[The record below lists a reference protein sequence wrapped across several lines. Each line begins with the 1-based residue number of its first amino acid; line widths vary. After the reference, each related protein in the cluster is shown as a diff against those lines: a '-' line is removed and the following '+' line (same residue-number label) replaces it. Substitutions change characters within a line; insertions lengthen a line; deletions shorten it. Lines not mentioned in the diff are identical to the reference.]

1 MSHCLFLRSFIEVNM
16 KKILIIIPYFGVG
29 GTTSSLKAFLDN
41 VDTSQLKVDIFARKR
56 HGVYLGAYEN
66 CTILSE
72 NFFLSS
78 QLYSGNVIKRT
89 MCRSLHLFQCGLSRI
104 GLSILPI
111 VCKIGGNQMHTQE
124 YDAVISYQ
132 ESMSGFLS
140 YIPAKKRI
148 AWIRS
153 EYERYLKVGGGK
165 DESKFFKKI
174 DTVVA
179 VSDFAKL
186 SFLKVHPWHPNVIT
200 INNYMNIEDVRERSK
215 DKSQIDTQF
224 EKGDF
229 TIVSVGRISPVKQ
242 FEKIPSILHD
252 VRKRTGKDVRWYI
265 IGGARGFNELEQ
277 QINADVE
284 KFELKDSFKILPE
297 TSNPFAYMAEADLFV
312 HTSESE
318 TYSRVVAE
326 AKSVGT
332 PVVVNNFAAAYEF
345 VKDGEEGLIVPIEEM
360 PENIS
365 TLIAD
370 PKKMLYFM
378 NNLLNY
384 TWDNKKIME
393 RTIKLL

>member
-1 MSHCLFLRSFIEVNM
+1 M

-29 GTTSSLKAFLDN
+29 GTTSSLNAFLDN
-41 VDTSQLKVDIFARKR
+41 VDPEILKVDIFARKR
-56 HGVYLGAYEN
+56 KGVFLERLHN
-66 CTILSE
+66 CNILSE
-72 NFFLSS
+72 NVFLSS
-78 QLYSGNVIKRT
+78 DLYNANIIKKIT
-89 MCRSLHLFQCGLSRI
+89 CRGIHGLNYIIS
-104 GLSILPI
+104 
-111 VCKIGGNQMHTQE
+111 KIGMSLYPITCMIGGKQMHTKD

-132 ESMSGFLS
+132 ESLSDFIS

-165 DESKFFKKI
+165 DESKSFQKI

-179 VSDFAKL
+179 VSNFAKR

-215 DKSQIDTQF
+215 DKSQIDRDF
-224 EKGDF
+224 KKGEF

-242 FEKIPSILHD
+242 FEKIPKILFD

-265 IGGARGFNELEQ
+265 VGGARGFEKLEHTM
-277 QINADVE
+277 NADVV
-284 KFELKDSFKILPE
+284 KYGLQDSFKILPE

-312 HTSESE
+312 HTSVSE

-332 PVVVNNFAAAYEF
+332 PVVVNNFEAAYEF
-345 VKDGEEGLIVPIEEM
+345 VKDKEEGLIVPVDNMAEA
-360 PENIS
+360 IS
-365 TLIAD
+365 DVISNEA
-370 PKKMLYFM
+370 MYQSF
-378 NNLLNY
+378 NQNLTTYKWHN
-384 TWDNKKIME
+384 DQIME
-393 RTIKLL
+393 QTLSIL